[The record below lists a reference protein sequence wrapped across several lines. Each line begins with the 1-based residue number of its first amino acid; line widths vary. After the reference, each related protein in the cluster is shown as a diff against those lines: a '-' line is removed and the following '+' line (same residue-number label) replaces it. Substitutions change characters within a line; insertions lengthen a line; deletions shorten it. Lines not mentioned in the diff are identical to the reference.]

1 MASALGSSGS
11 QMIAVFLPRFFRW
24 RSMQLYETLV
34 SPSSN
39 HLIETLPSK
48 EVFLTLLKGLNQSMR
63 LPCLPQ
69 NLSGF
74 LMLSAYHFR

>member
-1 MASALGSSGS
+1 MAVWS
-11 QMIAVFLPRFFRW
+11 PRFFRW

-34 SPSSN
+34 WPSSN

-48 EVFLTLLKGLNQSMR
+48 EVFLTLEKGLNQSMR
-63 LPCLPQ
+63 LPCLLQ

-74 LMLSAYHFR
+74 FMLSAYHLR